1 MNLPAAQ
8 CRTPFWLIG
17 LALLRSSG
25 TLGRGRRRGLGP
37 AGGWRGGGRRPSG
50 RRPGGAAGEPAARSG
65 GPCARPS
72 DRGDS
77 AAAAPG
83 PDQRALSRARAACP
97 ARIAAAR
104 RPPSAIHLRDA
115 NDDDFVVREVGA
127 PFYTHFRGLNAVA
140 DVRHAALERS
150 VDFTRAACAH
160 SLRRPLRRYRRGSL
174 PLRLCNYVTA
184 RYRGGF
190 WTRTRRPRTGSS
202 RSGGCHSQ
210 RGDSATV
217 ELWSPPPEIVQCQRA
232 ASPRPDTGKE
242 PPMGSPRSDSRAA
255 ANVPG

>member
-1 MNLPAAQ
+1 VAGGGDSDPQAAGAEAVGDPPAGDPAEPQANPRPAPAA
-8 CRTPFWLIG
+8 
-17 LALLRSSG
+17 LAHAPPTAATQPQRPQG
-25 TLGRGRRRGLGP
+25 PTRGRSHEL
-37 AGGWRGGGRRPSG
+37 
-50 RRPGGAAGEPAARSG
+50 
-65 GPCARPS
+65 
-72 DRGDS
+72 
-77 AAAAPG
+77 AP
-83 PDQRALSRARAACP
+83 ACP

-190 WTRTRRPRTGSS
+190 WTHTRRPRTGSS

-242 PPMGSPRSDSRAA
+242 LPMGSPRSDSRAA